1 MDELNHSC
9 ARFLIHSVGDCF
21 GHHVILAGGVQDL
34 SEPRL
39 SYHAKLHVYKSS
51 LCAAV
56 GWGLWCGAVDEI
68 YKQEFSTARKILVP
82 HIRGMSPEDARR

>member
-1 MDELNHSC
+1 MRKVLDSFGWGLLRSSC
-9 ARFLIHSVGDCF
+9 YSRW
-21 GHHVILAGGVQDL
+21 GVQDL

-56 GWGLWCGAVDEI
+56 GWGLWYGAVDEI